1 MSLDIFLRVQGIEGE
16 ATDAAHPQ
24 EIAALSFAWGAANA
38 AAGPGGGGAGGGA
51 GKVQFRDLSV
61 VKPVDKA
68 SPKLMLA
75 CATGR
80 HIQQCVLTV
89 RRGTTGSFMLVTLGD
104 CRIGSIAGTG
114 SQEAGTVLETITI
127 GFATIV
133 FEERSQRPDGSFDTP
148 VTAGWNTKTNAPI

>member
-1 MSLDIFLRVQGIEGE
+1 MSLDIFLKVDGIEGE
-16 ATDAAHPQ
+16 SLDAAHPK
-24 EIAALSFAWGAANA
+24 EIVALSFGWSAANT
-38 AAGPGGGGAGGGA
+38 AAGPGGGGGGA

-80 HIQQCVLTV
+80 HIRQCVLAV
-89 RRGTTGSFMLVTLGD
+89 RRATAGDFMVLTLTDCVVT
-104 CRIGSIAGTG
+104 SIAESG
-114 SQEAGTVLETITI
+114 SREAGAVQETITL
-127 GFATIV
+127 GFASIV
-133 FEERSQRPDGSFDTP
+133 VQERPQKPDGSFDTP